1 MRYKIV
7 LVPFPFDD
15 LESVKVR
22 PAICLTTTI
31 GTYKHVVI
39 AFITSQISKATEI
52 SDLPLFTT
60 DIDFE
65 RTGLKSNSAIRLH
78 RLTTVPESLILRL
91 LGELPLS
98 YQIDLEKKLK
108 NLFQLS

>member
-60 DIDFE
+60 DIYENVQFAE
-65 RTGLKSNSAIRLH
+65 SKSD
-78 RLTTVPESLILRL
+78 E
-91 LGELPLS
+91 
-98 YQIDLEKKLK
+98 
-108 NLFQLS
+108 

>member
-91 LGELPLS
+91 LGVLPLS